1 MSAINGNNHISRRR
15 LIGLLGLTGI
25 AGSGAAKAQSPV
37 SQNVST
43 RANSLPLP
51 ALYFDGQ
58 HAYATGFH
66 PIYIHHIVSH
76 ANSLAHLPY
85 KLGGGH
91 QLLIDD
97 GYDCSGS
104 ISYVLYRSGLLTA
117 PLTSA
122 QFAQYGNPGPGRY
135 LTLYVKPGE
144 HVFMTV
150 CGLRYD
156 TSGTVRHEGPRWRT
170 TPRNYYGFE
179 PRSIPG
185 L

>member
-1 MSAINGNNHISRRR
+1 MNVFNGSYNLSRRR
-15 LIGLLGLTGI
+15 LLRLMGFAGIGSMAVQNAGARASSHLG
-25 AGSGAAKAQSPV
+25 
-37 SQNVST
+37 
-43 RANSLPLP
+43 NSRSLP
-51 ALYFDGQ
+51 ALFFDGQ
-58 HAYATGFH
+58 RAYATGFH

-91 QLLIDD
+91 KQLLDD

-104 ISYVLYRSGLLTA
+104 ISYVLYRSGLLTT
-117 PLTSA
+117 PLTSV

-135 LTLYVKPGE
+135 MTLYVKPGE

-156 TSGTVRHEGPRWRT
+156 TSGAVFHEGPRWRT
-170 TPRNYYGFE
+170 TPRNFSGFQQ
-179 PRSIPG
+179 RSIAG